1 MRLAS
6 FSDVHGN
13 LSALEA
19 VRAAI
24 AAAAPDVVMVAGDL
38 VLNGPDP
45 AAVVDGLRELEA
57 SGALIVQGNTD
68 IAVADFDYSAAF
80 TQFTDGVPAT
90 NVSGTPSVNWGK
102 AAE

>member
-45 AAVVDGLRELEA
+45 AAVIDGLREL
-57 SGALIVQGNTD
+57 
-68 IAVADFDYSAAF
+68 
-80 TQFTDGVPAT
+80 
-90 NVSGTPSVNWGK
+90 
-102 AAE
+102 